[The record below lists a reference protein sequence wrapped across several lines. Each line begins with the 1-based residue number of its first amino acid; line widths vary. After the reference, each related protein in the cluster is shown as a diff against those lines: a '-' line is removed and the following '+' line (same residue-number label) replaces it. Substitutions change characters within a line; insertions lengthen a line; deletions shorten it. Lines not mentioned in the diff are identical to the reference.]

1 MMRVIR
7 VGTRGSNLARWQ
19 TAWAMQQLRQNFP
32 EVELEEVIIR
42 VESDRQPDAPI
53 TSMSSRGVFTRD
65 IEVALL
71 SGSIDVAV
79 HSLKDLPSEDAPGL
93 VVAAV
98 SPREDP
104 RDALLTADGITLDR
118 LPHGAVV
125 GTSSVRRSALLLEA
139 RPDLRVEPLRGNIDT
154 RLRKLMSGE
163 YDAIVMAAAA
173 LRRLDRDVPAQ
184 PLPSETWVPAV
195 AQGVIGIQCR
205 SGDEDLR
212 KMLEMINNAEADY
225 CASLEREYLR
235 SLGGGCSVPVGG
247 LATVDEGGVTLRA
260 FVGSPDGRRC
270 FRVVR
275 TAARAAG
282 DGLARQVARDLMELG
297 GSEVLAGLRAR
308 VPIVAAEAEQSAEVS
323 PDISH
328 EMPNTSSRKHVDVPL
343 RGSTVLVTRAREQAA
358 ELSELLRQ
366 RGAEPI
372 ALPTIHIQP
381 PRDWTRVDTEISRL
395 STYDWVV
402 FTSVN
407 GARIWAERMAHL
419 DAGSSAWGS
428 VKVAA
433 IGPATARALTAL
445 GVIIE
450 LVPSEYIAESLLE
463 ELLRRGVRD
472 KRILLPRAAEARKL
486 LAIGLAK
493 NGAQVESLELY
504 STRGT
509 GVDSARAM
517 ELLRAG
523 KIDVATFTSSSTVR
537 NFVDLAPDDA
547 AALLDS
553 TCVVCIGPVTGATAR
568 ELGIRVD
575 AEAAEHTMSGLV
587 ATVERIIRDRGR
599 RTEHARAERSL

>member
-1 MMRVIR
+1 M
-7 VGTRGSNLARWQ
+7 ARWQ

-32 EVELEEVIIR
+32 ELELQEVIIR

-71 SGSIDVAV
+71 SGSIDIAV

-104 RDALLTADGITLDR
+104 RDALLTADGITLER
-118 LPHGAVV
+118 LPLGAVV

-173 LRRLDRDVPAQ
+173 LRRLGRDVPAQ

-212 KMLEMINNAEADY
+212 NILEVINDAEAYY

-247 LATVDEGGVTLRA
+247 FATVDDSGVTLRA

-275 TAARAAG
+275 TAVREAD
-282 DGLARQVARDLMELG
+282 DGLGRQVARDLMELG

-308 VPIVAAEAEQSAEVS
+308 VPIVAAEAEQPAEVS
-323 PDISH
+323 PDISQKI
-328 EMPNTSSRKHVDVPL
+328 PNTITHEHRDMPL
-343 RGSTVLVTRAREQAA
+343 RGANVLVTRAREQAA

-366 RGAEPI
+366 RGAEPVG
-372 ALPTIHIQP
+372 LPTIQIQP
-381 PRDWTRVDTEISRL
+381 PRDWTRVDAEIARL
-395 STYDWVV
+395 SAYDWVV

-407 GARIWAERMAHL
+407 GVRIWAERMAQHGA
-419 DAGSSAWGS
+419 DGNAWGT

-445 GVIIE
+445 GVNVE
-450 LVPSEYIAESLLE
+450 LVPSEYVAESLLE
-463 ELLRRGVRD
+463 ALLDRGVRD
-472 KRILLPRAAEARKL
+472 RRVLLPRAAEARKL
-486 LAIGLAK
+486 LAIGLAQK
-493 NGAQVESLELY
+493 GAQVEALDLY
-504 STRGT
+504 TTRGT

-523 KIDVATFTSSSTVR
+523 KVDVATFTSSSTVR
-537 NFVDLAPDDA
+537 NFVDLMPDDA
-547 AALLDS
+547 AALLAS
-553 TCVVCIGPVTGATAR
+553 TSVVCIGPVTGATAR

-575 AEAAEHTMSGLV
+575 AEAAEHTIPGLV
-587 ATVERIIRDRGR
+587 ATVERIIRDRGA
-599 RTEHARAERSL
+599 RTEHARAERNL